1 MTAGGVDVGLDLSLE
16 APSNDKQIYERVGCG
31 PAAAMSPNDE
41 SVGLSFAGAP
51 AAALGAMLRDTNVPP
66 EIVALFPLG
75 FAREAWRARA
85 RAGALIPHFE
95 GFDLFAFPDN
105 ARLLAFDVFRFVD
118 RLARKYAGRRI
129 AGVVTANEQ
138 FGALTAALLGQ
149 RLGLAHTDP
158 AAVLACQHKAWFRE
172 RLREIAPEA
181 SVAHW
186 ALPYTHDLDGALGLA
201 PPFYIKP
208 VKATYSVL
216 ARRIDTRDDLKR
228 HLAFAPYE
236 RYIIKRLVKP
246 FNDAFDALIGRPND
260 YRVDAHWLIAE
271 ALMQGDQINV
281 DGYVH
286 RGDVRFLGCV
296 DEVMYPGTDA
306 FLRFQYPS
314 KIEDPVQRR
323 AEALARRILRG
334 LGFDH
339 GFFNIEF
346 FYDRAHDRLK
356 VIEVNPRLASQLAD
370 FYEKVDGLRVFDMV
384 VELAQ
389 GRDPALLPR
398 RMPTAGVAASLVW
411 RTFDGKAPPP
421 RTTPAQRDWLA
432 RNHPDALLLEYHKRG
447 HGLKREFKWLGS
459 HRYATVNLGAPDEA
473 ALLDRYR
480 DICAHLG
487 WPAEA

>member
-1 MTAGGVDVGLDLSLE
+1 M
-16 APSNDKQIYERVGCG
+16 PG
-31 PAAAMSPNDE
+31 PPVAAMSPNDE
-41 SVGLSFAGAP
+41 SIGLTFGSAGASLLDAP
-51 AAALGAMLRDTNVPP
+51 SRRSIGAP
-66 EIVALFPLG
+66 EVVALFPLG
-75 FAREAWRARA
+75 FARAAWQARA
-85 RAGALIPHFE
+85 ASGTLVPHFE

-118 RLARKYAGRRI
+118 RLVRKYAARGI

-149 RLGLAHTDP
+149 RLGLPHTDP
-158 AAVLACQHKAWFRE
+158 LAVLACQHKAYFRE

-186 ALPYTHDLDGALGLA
+186 ALPYTQDLDGPLGL
-201 PPFYIKP
+201 PLPFFIKP

-216 ARRIDTRDDLKR
+216 ARRIATRADLKQ

-236 RYIIKRLVKP
+236 RYIIKRLVHP
-246 FNDAFDALIGRPND
+246 FNDAFAALIGRPRHYD
-260 YRVDAHWLIAE
+260 VDAHWLIAE
-271 ALMQGDQINV
+271 DLIQGQQINL
-281 DGYVH
+281 DGYVF
-286 RGDVRFLGCV
+286 RGEVRLIGCV

-306 FLRFQYPS
+306 FQRFQYPS
-314 KIEDPVQRR
+314 RLPAGVQRR
-323 AEALARRILRG
+323 AHALAARILRG

-346 FYDRAHDRLK
+346 FYHPATDRLR

-370 FYEKVDGLRVFDMV
+370 LYEKVDGQRVFDML

-398 RMPTAGVAASLVW
+398 RVPTAGVAASFVW
-411 RTFDGKAPPP
+411 RTFDGMAPP
-421 RTTPAQRDWLA
+421 RKASLAAREWLA
-432 RNHPDALLLEYHKRG
+432 RTYPDALLLEHHKRG

-459 HRYATVNLGAPDEA
+459 HRYATVNLGAPDLA
-473 ALLDRYR
+473 ALRDRYQG
-480 DICAHLG
+480 ICERLG
-487 WPAEA
+487 WPVTQP